1 MPKPRDFTLPT
12 EIVSIKDLKPH
23 PRNYR
28 KHPKEQLNHIVES
41 IKENKIYR
49 NVVIAKDN
57 TILAG
62 HGVIEGLQ
70 ILEATEAPCIRLD
83 IEPDSPEALKVLAGD
98 NEIANLA
105 NDNTFLLAELLK
117 EVSDKTDNLI
127 GTGYTDSTLEDLLDS
142 LTKSSEGTEY
152 QEPEYQGDNGYSGG
166 DGDGDDTEPREVK
179 EAVEDD
185 FEQPEENEIKTDI
198 VLGDLFEIGN
208 HRLLCGDS
216 TDKDSVGRLMNGE
229 KADMAHNDPPYGMKK
244 QKDGVLNDNL
254 NYSDLLVFNKNW
266 IALQFTHLK
275 DNGSWYCWGIDEPL
289 MDIYSNILKPY
300 IAQQKATFRNLI
312 TWDKGNGQG
321 QNSENTRS
329 YAIAD
334 EKCLFAM
341 CGVQGFNNNADNYWD
356 GWEPIRVYL
365 YSECE
370 KAKIKSKLFHQIL
383 GVASN
388 GGGMYSHHISATGSQ
403 WMFITEENYIK
414 LQSYCQ
420 QNGIDAFKKEY
431 EELKK
436 EYYSTRAYFD
446 NVHGNFNNV
455 WHFDR
460 HLRNGSEGGH
470 ATPKPILLCERAI
483 KSSCPDGGLVLDMFL
498 GSGTTMVASHQLDR
512 RCYGMELSP
521 VYCQVIIERMIKL
534 DPTLVIKK
542 NGEPFALGIQ

>member
-12 EIVSIKDLKPH
+12 EIVLIKDLKPH

-28 KHPKEQLNHIVES
+28 KHPKEQLNHIVQS

-117 EVSDKTDNLI
+117 EVSDKTNNLI

-152 QEPEYQGDNGYSGG
+152 QEPEYQGDNGYSDGDGG
-166 DGDGDDTEPREVK
+166 VYGDGDDTEPREVK

-216 TDKDSVGRLMNGE
+216 TDKDSVSRLMNGE
-229 KADMAHNDPPYGMKK
+229 KADMVFTSPPYNQGGSGMKY
-244 QKDGVLNDNL
+244 DYYG
-254 NYSDLLVFNKNW
+254 
-266 IALQFTHLK
+266 
-275 DNGSWYCWGIDEPL
+275 
-289 MDIYSNILKPY
+289 
-300 IAQQKATFRNLI
+300 
-312 TWDKGNGQG
+312 
-321 QNSENTRS
+321 
-329 YAIAD
+329 
-334 EKCLFAM
+334 
-341 CGVQGFNNNADNYWD
+341 
-356 GWEPIRVYL
+356 
-365 YSECE
+365 
-370 KAKIKSKLFHQIL
+370 
-383 GVASN
+383 
-388 GGGMYSHHISATGSQ
+388 
-403 WMFITEENYIK
+403 
-414 LQSYCQ
+414 
-420 QNGIDAFKKEY
+420 
-431 EELKK
+431 ELKK
-436 EYYSTRAYFD
+436 LYKQKTDNKTSEEYKRFLLNILIAISLVTKENAGIFWNVAYNAKSRDDYGKVIFSDENPFTVQESIVWDKTHPFPIASKGILSRRCEFVFLLSKDKYFTNQGD
-446 NVHGNFNNV
+446 NEVIGNYWAINS
-455 WHFDR
+455 
-460 HLRNGSEGGH
+460 NGSQQESHKACFPIGLPSKGIVLCSLEGE
-470 ATPKPILLCERAI
+470 I
-483 KSSCPDGGLVLDMFL
+483 VLEPFL

-512 RCYGMELSP
+512 RCYGMELDP
-521 VYCQVIIERMIKL
+521 RYCQVIIERMIKL
-534 DPTLVIKK
+534 DPTLVVKK
-542 NGEPFALGIQ
+542 NGEPFALGIK